1 MSKYDYVLFNA
12 SDKMELPIQYM
23 NLKEV
28 AALTKR
34 SVSSL
39 YNSFNNNNILSFGSI
54 EIERFRKEV
63 KK

>member
-23 NLKEV
+23 DIKEV

-39 YNSFNNNNILSFGSI
+39 YNSFRNKSILTFGNIK
-54 EIERFRKEV
+54 IERFRKEV
-63 KK
+63 